1 MVKLICRT
9 LNAVQLGDE
18 TVKVIAVQHEQPAG
32 QCQSYIDFGSGS
44 FALLFC
50 FFFLSLQVGQKHRNE
65 TKGQW
70 TPTHTPTQSRNFIT
84 VATQLK
90 GFAINS
96 N

>member
-9 LNAVQLGDE
+9 LNSVQLRDE
-18 TVKVIAVQHEQPAG
+18 TVKVIAAVQHGQPAG
-32 QCQSYIDFGSGS
+32 QCQSYIGFESGS

-50 FFFLSLQVGQKHRNE
+50 FFFFKLQVGRKHRNE

-70 TPTHTPTQSRNFIT
+70 TPTHTPTQSRNFMT

-90 GFAINS
+90 GLAIN
-96 N
+96 